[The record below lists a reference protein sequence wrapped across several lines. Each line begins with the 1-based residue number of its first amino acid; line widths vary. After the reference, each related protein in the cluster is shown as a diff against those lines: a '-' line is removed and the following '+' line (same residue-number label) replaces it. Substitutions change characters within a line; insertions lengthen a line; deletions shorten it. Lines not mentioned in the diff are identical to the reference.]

1 MIILLLSLV
10 TNLKQFFFNFIF
22 VLLIYVYHNHFYFL
36 FCLIGWV
43 LHLDS
48 TSAVGDIH
56 VFHARYNTFENMLCN
71 K

>member
-1 MIILLLSLV
+1 MTHKENLEQSLNGKKYCWLLHLDS
-10 TNLKQFFFNFIF
+10 
-22 VLLIYVYHNHFYFL
+22 
-36 FCLIGWV
+36 WV

-56 VFHARYNTFENMLCN
+56 VFHARCNTFENMPCN

>member
-1 MIILLLSLV
+1 MISLLSLV
-10 TNLKQFFFNFIF
+10 INFFNLFN
-22 VLLIYVYHNHFYFL
+22 LLIYVYHNHFYFL

-48 TSAVGDIH
+48 TSTVGDIH
-56 VFHARYNTFENMLCN
+56 VFHARCKTFENMLCN